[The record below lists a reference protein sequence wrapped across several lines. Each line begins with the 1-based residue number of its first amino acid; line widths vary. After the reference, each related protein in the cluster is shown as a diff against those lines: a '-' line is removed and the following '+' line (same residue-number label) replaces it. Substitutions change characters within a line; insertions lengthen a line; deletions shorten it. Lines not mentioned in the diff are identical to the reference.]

1 MSEIPLFE
9 QISAY
14 LDGALSPAEKDAVEE
29 HLSQDPEAREVYRQ
43 MAQISQGFDHL
54 VGQGIV
60 AMGVLTVDSVV
71 QEAQRQTYLQA
82 LWGGLG
88 AFIFV
93 SIMVVLPVWFHTL
106 FTLPSS
112 ATAVAGMATEVSLS
126 LQPQSLGAPPST
138 TSDLKLRVHSS
149 GR

>member
-43 MAQISQGFDHL
+43 MAKISQGFDHL

-60 AMGVLTVDSVV
+60 AIGVLTVDGVV

-93 SIMVVLPVWFHTL
+93 SIMVLPVWFHTL
-106 FTLPSS
+106 FTLPIS

-138 TSDLKLRVHSS
+138 TSDLKWRVHSS

>member
-43 MAQISQGFDHL
+43 MAKISQGFDHL

-93 SIMVVLPVWFHTL
+93 SIMVLPVWFHTVC
-106 FTLPSS
+106 TLPSS
-112 ATAVAGMATEVSLS
+112 ATAVAGMATEISLS
-126 LQPQSLGAPPST
+126 LQPESLGAPQST
-138 TSDLKLRVHSS
+138 TSDLKLKVHSS
-149 GR
+149 ER

>member
-43 MAQISQGFDHL
+43 MAKISQGFDHL

-60 AMGVLTVDSVV
+60 AIGVLTVDGVV

-93 SIMVVLPVWFHTL
+93 SIMVLPVWFHTL
-106 FTLPSS
+106 FTLPIS

>member
-93 SIMVVLPVWFHTL
+93 SIMVLPVWFYPIY
-106 FTLPSS
+106 F
-112 ATAVAGMATEVSLS
+112 A
-126 LQPQSLGAPPST
+126 
-138 TSDLKLRVHSS
+138 
-149 GR
+149 

>member
-14 LDGALSPAEKDAVEE
+14 LDGALSPAEKDTVEE

-43 MAQISQGFDHL
+43 MAKISQGFDHL

-60 AMGVLTVDSVV
+60 SVGVLTVDSVV

-93 SIMVVLPVWFHTL
+93 SIMVLPVWFHTVC
-106 FTLPSS
+106 TLPSS
-112 ATAVAGMATEVSLS
+112 ATAVAGMATEISLS
-126 LQPQSLGAPPST
+126 LQPESLGAPQST
-138 TSDLKLRVHSS
+138 TSDLKLKVHSS
-149 GR
+149 ER

>member
-93 SIMVVLPVWFHTL
+93 SIMVLPVWFHTVC
-106 FTLPSS
+106 TLPSS
-112 ATAVAGMATEVSLS
+112 ATAVAGMATEISLS
-126 LQPQSLGAPPST
+126 LQPESLGAPQST
-138 TSDLKLRVHSS
+138 TSDLKLKVHSS
-149 GR
+149 ER